1 MAAGNT
7 YEAIA
12 TNTTAALAASIT
24 FSSIPNTYTDLV
36 LVCEGIGSGDA
47 YPYIQFNGDAGTN
60 YSSTQMYGDGTT
72 ASSSRRT
79 NDSKID
85 LVLWQTTGRNNII
98 ANVMNYSNSTTF
110 KTMLARGNNSSQYVQ
125 TTVALW
131 RNTAAITSLTMY
143 AQYVNFAVGSTFSL
157 YGIKAA

>member
-12 TNTTAALAASIT
+12 TNTTTALAASVT
-24 FSSIPNTYTDLV
+24 FSSIPGTYTDLV
-36 LVCEGIGSGDA
+36 LVCEGIGTGDA
-47 YPYIQFNGDAGTN
+47 YPYIQFNGDTGTN
-60 YSSTQMYGDGTT
+60 YSSTQIYGDGATATT
-72 ASSSRRT
+72 SRRT

-85 LVLWQTTGRNNII
+85 AVIWRTTGRNNII

-110 KTMLARGNNSSQYVQ
+110 KTFLMHGNNSSQYVQ
-125 TTVALW
+125 TTAGLW
-131 RNTAAITSLTMY
+131 RNTAAITSLTVF
-143 AQYVNFAVGSTFSL
+143 AQYVNFAVGCNFSL